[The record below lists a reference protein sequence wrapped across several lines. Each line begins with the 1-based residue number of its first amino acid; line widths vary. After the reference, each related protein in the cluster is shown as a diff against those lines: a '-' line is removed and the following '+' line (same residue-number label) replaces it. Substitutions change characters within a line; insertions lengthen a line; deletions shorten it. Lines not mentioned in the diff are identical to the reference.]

1 MLMHHKIRKM
11 DAIVALGSNDT
22 RVAVRARELFLDG
35 YGDYL
40 ICAGGN
46 GKNSDF
52 NEPEAIVFSK
62 IMIKMGI
69 PEDKIILETQS
80 SNTGE
85 NMQFFQKLLHEKG
98 LGLHSFIL
106 VTKPYMERRAYAT
119 FRKQWPDVQCLVT
132 SPQLTFEEYSY
143 DEEYKQRFMGKEFL

>member
-1 MLMHHKIRKM
+1 MSKDVDRLAKIIWDYMLMHHKIRKM
-11 DAIVALGSNDT
+11 DAIVAIGSNDT

-85 NMQFFQKLLHEKG
+85 NM
-98 LGLHSFIL
+98 
-106 VTKPYMERRAYAT
+106 
-119 FRKQWPDVQCLVT
+119 
-132 SPQLTFEEYSY
+132 
-143 DEEYKQRFMGKEFL
+143 